1 MGKKGKKAAAA
12 PAVETRPVAQRG
24 TEYEAQKL
32 TGARAQRGNLPGG
45 APRFTYEVL
54 WKGGAKTYEPA
65 DCLVGWE
72 AEMAN
77 AKVDEAARLRALA
90 PQINPFAEAQ
100 KQRIVLLFWA
110 TSTVLTTLTTLAVV
124 NSKQR

>member
-1 MGKKGKKAAAA
+1 
-12 PAVETRPVAQRG
+12 
-24 TEYEAQKL
+24 
-32 TGARAQRGNLPGG
+32 
-45 APRFTYEVL
+45 
-54 WKGGAKTYEPA
+54 
-65 DCLVGWE
+65 
-72 AEMAN
+72 MAN

>member
-1 MGKKGKKAAAA
+1 MEG
-12 PAVETRPVAQRG
+12 RSQD
-24 TEYEAQKL
+24 L
-32 TGARAQRGNLPGG
+32 L
-45 APRFTYEVL
+45 
-54 WKGGAKTYEPA
+54 YEPA